1 MAETQPQP
9 ATLPDTVTIT
19 VTCEVDKAALHGV
32 FVTALEGGIGYWSV
46 CTTYHW
52 SLPDGEDDVEG
63 FYADVEETE
72 TDEDDAP
79 THRIDAACILR
90 GLQFFAQPG
99 QGYRRVRSVARA
111 VLMGDENVDYDAGD
125 ADCIVQAGLFGEVI
139 YG

>member
-1 MAETQPQP
+1 MAETQTQP
-9 ATLPDTVTIT
+9 ATIPVTIT

-32 FVTALEGGIGYWSV
+32 FVTALEGGIGYWS
-46 CTTYHW
+46 CATEYHW
-52 SLPDGEDDVEG
+52 SLPDGEDDLDG

-99 QGYRRVRSVARA
+99 QGYKHVRQVARA
-111 VLMGDENVDYDAGD
+111 VLMGEDVDYDAGD
-125 ADCIVQAGLFGEVI
+125 ADCIVQAGLFGEVV